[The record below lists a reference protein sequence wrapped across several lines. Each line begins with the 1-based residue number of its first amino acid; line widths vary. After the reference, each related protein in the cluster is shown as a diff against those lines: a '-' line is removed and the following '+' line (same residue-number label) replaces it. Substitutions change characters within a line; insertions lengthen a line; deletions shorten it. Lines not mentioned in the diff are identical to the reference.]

1 MPKIQ
6 ASPALR
12 NALKVYKQV
21 LKWAFVAVGMFHIL
35 YLMGIYAIGGS
46 YPLWQTVTGVDRW
59 LPLLVFIA
67 AGVWLLLV
75 SLCDPGQK
83 KRCFTAI
90 RKRMTADQILLTLLF
105 VWCLIG
111 CLVLQSGSG
120 HEFFTYMDASGTW
133 MGLNQSATF
142 SMNDRPLR
150 DMVISFF
157 VLYPLGSLFGEKER
171 RRVLNGV
178 ICILAAAASFVAA
191 LVLFNLMNNRI
202 TELPGGQAGLD
213 SANLLVIACNSNT
226 TGAFS
231 AMLLLLF
238 GYMIVV
244 CRKIPVKVVFGLA
257 AVLQFALLCL
267 SGSRAAIY
275 SVAAAAA
282 VVGFRVVWSSK
293 ITFSDQRVKL
303 AVGAVIGIAC
313 AAAVLL
319 VSGAVQDAVVK
330 SIVSASQETGAEAST
345 YVKSGLS
352 GRTNE
357 WRDSLNATFANS
369 QNAIAGVTPAFVE
382 YAIGMMR
389 NEPDNAKYAHNQFI
403 QMLLAFGLPGL
414 GLYIAWLVDLAK
426 RCFRVGMKTVYFM
439 LPVTV
444 LMLIIGNLAESYLVA
459 YSYFCGSVFFLV
471 CGMVKCE
478 DEALK
483 EREAAQS
490 RMNRGKK
497 KRS

>member
-1 MPKIQ
+1 MPKTQ

-12 NALKVYKQV
+12 NVLQVYKKV
-21 LKWAFVAVGMFHIL
+21 LKWAFAAVGMLHIL

-46 YPLWQTVTGVDRW
+46 YPLWQTVVGLDKW

-75 SLCDPGQK
+75 CLCDPWQK

-90 RKRMTADQILLTLLF
+90 RKRMTADQILLTLLL

-133 MGLNQSATF
+133 MGLNQSKTF
-142 SMNDRPLR
+142 SLNDRPLR

-171 RRVLNGV
+171 RRLLNGI
-178 ICILAAAASFVAA
+178 ICILAVAASVVTV
-191 LVLFNLMNNRI
+191 LVLFNLLNNRI
-202 TELPGGQAGLD
+202 TVLPGGQAGLD
-213 SANLLVIACNSNT
+213 SAGFLVIACNSNT

-238 GYMIVV
+238 GYMVVV
-244 CRKIPVKVVFGLA
+244 CKKIPVKILFGTA
-257 AVLQFALLCL
+257 AILQLILLCL
-267 SGSRAAIY
+267 SGSRAAVY

-282 VVGFRVVWSSK
+282 AIGFRVVWTSEIS
-293 ITFSDQRVKL
+293 FSDQKVKL
-303 AVGAVIGIAC
+303 AVSAVIGVLC

-319 VSGAVQDAVVK
+319 VNGAIQDAVRPT
-330 SIVSASQETGAEAST
+330 VSDTQGGTAAST

-369 QNAIAGVTPAFVE
+369 QNAITGVTPAFVE

-426 RCFRVGMKTVYFM
+426 RCFRVGMKTAYFM

-478 DEALK
+478 DESLK

-490 RMNRGKK
+490 RMNHRKK
-497 KRS
+497 KKS

>member
-12 NALKVYKQV
+12 SALGVYKKV

-46 YPLWQTVTGVDRW
+46 YPLWQTVVGLDKW
-59 LPLLVFIA
+59 LLFALVIA
-67 AGVWLLLV
+67 AAVWLILV
-75 SLCDPGQK
+75 GLCDPWQK
-83 KRCFTAI
+83 KKCIAAI

-105 VWCLIG
+105 VWCLVG

-120 HEFFTYMDASGTW
+120 HEFFTYMDANGTW

-171 RRVLNGV
+171 RSILNLI
-178 ICILAAAASFVAA
+178 ICILAVAASVVTV

-202 TELPGGQAGLD
+202 TVLPGGQAGLD
-213 SANLLVIACNSNT
+213 SAGFLVIACNSNT

-238 GYMIVV
+238 GYMIGE
-244 CRKIPVKVVFGLA
+244 CKKTPVRIIFGVA
-257 AVLQFALLCL
+257 AILQFILLCL

-282 VVGFRVVWSSK
+282 VVGFRVVWSSE
-293 ITFSDQRVKL
+293 ISFSDPKVKL
-303 AVGAVIGIAC
+303 VVGAVIGIAC
-313 AAAVLL
+313 AAAVLI
-319 VSGAVQDAVVK
+319 VSNAAQDAVRPV
-330 SIVSASQETGAEAST
+330 VADTQGTGAPVYE
-345 YVKSGLS
+345 KSGLS

-357 WRDSLNATFANS
+357 WRDSWNATFANS
-369 QNAIAGVTPAFVE
+369 QNAITGVTPAFVE

-389 NEPDNAKYAHNQFI
+389 NEPDNAKYAHNQFF
-403 QMLLAFGLPGL
+403 QMLLAFGIPGL
-414 GLYIAWLVDLAK
+414 GLYIAWLVNLAK

-478 DEALK
+478 DETLR
-483 EREAAQS
+483 EQEAAQS
-490 RMNRGKK
+490 RMNH
-497 KRS
+497 KRKRKA